1 MPTYRLLPHLRN
13 LAATGRALAFV
24 AIAVAL
30 ATTLWLAPAIAQE
43 RTDTTIHTVQAGETL
58 SEIAAQYGV
67 NPDELLAINELDDPN
82 AIFVGQQLTVP
93 VAPVEPAPPGT
104 HRVRLGETL
113 TSIAA
118 RYDLAIGQLMRMNG
132 IVNPDEVTAGQLL
145 IVSSA
150 VTPTPASQSEP
161 TATSEAAATETPR
174 PAIPSLS

>member
-1 MPTYRLLPHLRN
+1 M
-13 LAATGRALAFV
+13 
-24 AIAVAL
+24 
-30 ATTLWLAPAIAQE
+30 
-43 RTDTTIHTVQAGETL
+43 QAGETL

-82 AIFVGQQLTVP
+82 AIFVGQHLTVRWRQLNP
-93 VAPVEPAPPGT
+93 PPGT
-104 HRVRLGETL
+104 HRVRLGKTL

-161 TATSEAAATETPR
+161 TATSEAAVTETPTVADELPATHTVAVGETLSAIARRYGLTVSQLLAQNELENADELNRR
-174 PAIPSLS
+174 PD